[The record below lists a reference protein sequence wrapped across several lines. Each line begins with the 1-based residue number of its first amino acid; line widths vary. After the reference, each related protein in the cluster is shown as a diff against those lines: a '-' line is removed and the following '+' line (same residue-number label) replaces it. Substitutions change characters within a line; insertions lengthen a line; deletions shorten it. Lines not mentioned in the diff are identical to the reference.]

1 MTCSFDARHRQ
12 YARIISF
19 PPFPDLARPRARARP
34 PRARAPPRTRV
45 SGKTRGKIA
54 IVSVSLAR
62 TSSALGAT
70 RSGVRHPAFA
80 STASPP
86 PSLVDS
92 LVDAEPPR
100 RRVARV
106 RAPIGRRVTR
116 GARDAWAKTH
126 RSIDRSSRAHRSIDR
141 SSRVESSRSIDRST
155 VDLESIARADTR
167 LSFGRLNST
176 SVDSPSGRG
185 AVVRKVVGD
194 SNGRAVARACERASV
209 RASVRAVARA
219 VARASERG
227 VDGGCRARG
236 RRGWGRSP

>member
-19 PPFPDLARPRARARP
+19 PPFPDRARPRARARP

-54 IVSVSLAR
+54 IVSVSRAR

-116 GARDAWAKTH
+116 GARDVWDIDST
-126 RSIDRSSRAHRSIDR
+126 RSIDRPARIDRSIDR
-141 SSRVESSRSIDRST
+141 SSRVDRSIDR
-155 VDLESIARADTR
+155 DSIAISSRSRATTWG
-167 LSFGRLNST
+167 L
-176 SVDSPSGRG
+176 
-185 AVVRKVVGD
+185 AVVRTFELD
-194 SNGRAVARACERASV
+194 EC
-209 RASVRAVARA
+209 
-219 VARASERG
+219 
-227 VDGGCRARG
+227 
-236 RRGWGRSP
+236 

>member
-1 MTCSFDARHRQ
+1 VTCSFDARHRQ

-19 PPFPDLARPRARARP
+19 PPFPDRARPRARARP

-141 SSRVESSRSIDRST
+141 LDSTRCRSIDRSI
-155 VDLESIARADTR
+155 DRQSISSRSRVPTR
-167 LSFGRLNST
+167 
-176 SVDSPSGRG
+176 
-185 AVVRKVVGD
+185 
-194 SNGRAVARACERASV
+194 
-209 RASVRAVARA
+209 
-219 VARASERG
+219 
-227 VDGGCRARG
+227 GCR
-236 RRGWGRSP
+236 SDV